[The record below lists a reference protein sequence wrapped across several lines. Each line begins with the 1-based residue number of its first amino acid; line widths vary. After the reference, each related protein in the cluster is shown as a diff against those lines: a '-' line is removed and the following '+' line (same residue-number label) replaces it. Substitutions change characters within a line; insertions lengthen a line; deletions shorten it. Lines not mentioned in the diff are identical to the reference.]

1 MHKKKKKKNK
11 YINIMIV
18 PDSSREVKSFKISIP
33 FIKSIAITVFTLFF
47 SAAIALLYFSSM
59 NAYLYASLKQRDKK
73 IDELTSIKNNQD
85 KKIAMLNEN
94 AKMINDK
101 IKSLN
106 ELEDKVRRLVGLSS
120 PSTSRGGFSRNERN
134 ISYDNET
141 TNLLTTEI
149 NQKTEDFKNLLIK
162 VTDRLDYLN
171 SIPSKYPVNGSITSS
186 FGNRKSP
193 YGSYSEFH
201 PGIDIAVDYG
211 TPVKAAGKGVIT
223 YAGWLS
229 GYGKAVI
236 IDHGYGITSVYGHNS
251 QILVKVG
258 QSVNRG
264 DIIAKSGDTGRST
277 GPHVH
282 FEVRVNG
289 NPVNPMNYLAK
300 GN

>member
-1 MHKKKKKKNK
+1 MHKKEKNK

-18 PDSSREVKSFKISIP
+18 PDSKHEIKSFKVSIP
-33 FIKSIAITVFTLFF
+33 FIKSIALTVFALFF
-47 SAAIALLYFSSM
+47 SVTIALIYFGGI
-59 NAYLYASLKQRDKK
+59 NAYLYTTIKQKDEK
-73 IDELTSIKNNQD
+73 IAELSSIKNNQD

-94 AKMINDK
+94 AKIVDNK

-106 ELEDKVRRLVGLSS
+106 ELEEKVKRLVGLSS
-120 PSTSRGGFSRNERN
+120 SNTSRGGFSRDKRS
-134 ISYDNET
+134 ITYDNET
-141 TNLLTTEI
+141 TSRLTSEI
-149 NQKTEDFKNLLIK
+149 NQKTEDYKALLTK
-162 VTDRLDYLN
+162 VADRLDYLN
-171 SIPSKYPVNGSITSS
+171 SIPSSYPVQGIITSP
-186 FGNRKSP
+186 FGSRKSP
-193 YGSYSEFH
+193 YGSYTEFH

-211 TPVKAAGKGVIT
+211 TPVRAAGKGVIT
-223 YAGWLS
+223 YAGWIS

-251 QILVKVG
+251 QLLVKVG

-289 NPVNPMNYLAK
+289 NPVSPMTYLAK